1 MNELIRDMETAY
13 LHTVNTTTYLH
24 TVNITTALYISF
36 IYFMFKKTSFAHKN
50 KKNGLNIKKHLILF

>member
-1 MNELIRDMETAY
+1 MNELIRDMETA
-13 LHTVNTTTYLH
+13 YLH

-36 IYFMFKKTSFAHKN
+36 IYFMYKKTSFAHKN